1 MMIEGSG
8 SGSIHLT
15 SGSGSGRPKNMWIRW
30 VRIHNTGHDN
40 IFLKSLFWCREE
52 IISQEVARI
61 QPIGRSQQIIQLFTS
76 HPWIRQGGRSFFNS
90 VNWFEK

>member
-1 MMIEGSG
+1 MMIKGSG
-8 SGSIHLT
+8 SGAGSGFIHVT

-30 VRIHNTGHDN
+30 IRIRIHNTGHDN
-40 IFLKSLFWCREE
+40 IFFKSVLLCREE

-76 HPWIRQGGRSFFNS
+76 HPWIRQGGGELS
-90 VNWFEK
+90 